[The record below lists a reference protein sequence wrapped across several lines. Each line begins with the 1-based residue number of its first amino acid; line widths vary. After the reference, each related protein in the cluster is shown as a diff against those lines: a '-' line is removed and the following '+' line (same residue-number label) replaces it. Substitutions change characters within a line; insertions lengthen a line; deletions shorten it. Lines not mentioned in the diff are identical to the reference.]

1 MELPVR
7 GTGKLTREHRID
19 QLESRINLLT
29 HFGAGQNDLATNE
42 NQEHNLGL
50 HHAVDQTREEFRLVG
65 AEMVVTRG
73 QTLQTD
79 GELDIAGADDVL
91 DLEVRELGVETK
103 LLDDTRV
110 FSGSQLGI
118 ILRFG
123 TSHNHLARSKDKG
136 GSLRFPNTHDDGR
149 ETLRKRKETSSAT
162 LYPDRKGSG
171 RCGR

>member
-1 MELPVR
+1 ME
-7 GTGKLTREHRID
+7 LTREHRID

-29 HFGAGQNDLATNE
+29 HFGASQNDLTTDE
-42 NQEHNLGL
+42 DQEHNLGL

-110 FSGSQLGI
+110 LAGCQLGV
-118 ILRFG
+118 ILRLG
-123 TSHNHLARSKDKG
+123 TSDDHLAG
-136 GSLRFPNTHDDGR
+136 GEDQSGGLGLTDTHDDGG
-149 ETLRKRKETSSAT
+149 ETLFARKKRDQFSHTV
-162 LYPDRKGSG
+162 P
-171 RCGR
+171 